1 MSDSPY
7 RNAYGALQ
15 SFVSS
20 FVAPMVAILPVLE
33 QIKDAEEK
41 LAALH
46 LDLEDAVAAKGVAEA
61 AREQAQRDR
70 QTVLDSID
78 RDTVAKLDDT
88 QRHLEAV
95 RAKAQIEIDQ
105 LHASIL
111 SADADTRRQLAE
123 FADQIE
129 ARRQEQAALNS
140 DIATQQQTLARLTGQ
155 IFRAAQ
161 DVPS

>member
-1 MSDSPY
+1 MADSPY
-7 RNAYGALQ
+7 RSAYGALH
-15 SFVSS
+15 SFISS

-41 LAALH
+41 LAALQ

-61 AREQAQRDR
+61 AREQAIRDR
-70 QTVLDSID
+70 QTALDSID

-95 RAKAQIEIDQ
+95 RVKAQVEIDQ

-111 SADADTRRQLAE
+111 SADADTQRRLAE

-129 ARRQEQAALNS
+129 ARRQEQAALNAE
-140 DIATQQQTLARLTGQ
+140 IATQQQTLARLTGQ
-155 IFRAAQ
+155 VFRAAQ